1 MYTLLLLSI
10 SITQIV
16 NHAKGIKLANAEA
29 CSSVKQSTTE
39 CANNINVFTL
49 KKDEEEEETKGEINY
64 WQASSSF
71 SFK

>member
-10 SITQIV
+10 SITQTV
-16 NHAKGIKLANAEA
+16 NHAKGITLANAEA

-49 KKDEEEEETKGEINY
+49 KKEEEEETKGEINY
-64 WQASSSF
+64 WQASSSY